1 MFYTYATTKTY
12 LNITPSLITNSIENK
27 LPNDILIRTK
37 KIAPI
42 LLTTEERSECIVL
55 QTTL

>member
-1 MFYTYATTKTY
+1 MQLATKTY

-42 LLTTEERSECIVL
+42 LLITEERSECIVL
-55 QTTL
+55 QTTY